1 MTFRLLLTVA
11 ATALLFAACNSDDN
25 TPRPQSEQSQVA
37 AQSQQEQPQSQT
49 QSPAKAAA
57 TEQPVEAQQEQ
68 PSTESQPHQSE
79 PESTEQGQQ
88 DQPAPS
94 TGPPPP
100 DFDIDTALGYLNHL
114 AGKLGPRA
122 SGTEQE
128 RAAADYLAESFEQL
142 GYETQLETFA
152 YTGAPSISR
161 IDIDSRAP
169 TFGFRFPGSAP
180 IGLSA
185 ILVRIPGYGEPTDF
199 DQVDVEGKIA
209 LVNRGVVEFR
219 HKAANAK
226 SAGAAAL
233 IISNTRTSDSIGG
246 TFGAYTVDIP
256 VLHVSLA
263 TSDQLHARIGERI
276 TIPEATPTNG
286 ESQNV
291 IARKPGGTC
300 RVIVGGHYDT
310 VPEVDGANDNASG
323 TALTLALAETWANHP
338 AADDICFVGFGAEEL
353 GLFGSREFVRNLG
366 ESGQLS
372 EVTAMLNLDAIG
384 DGRAPYR
391 IIASDELRAL
401 GNAVAAELQINAS
414 TGALPM
420 QLGSDHASFIA
431 EGIPAIFLFPPG
443 AVIHTPADNLD
454 NINREVF
461 GDIATLNHGILAC
474 LLQRAGSPVAPAT
487 SCEAEETTRP

>member
-37 AQSQQEQPQSQT
+37 ALSQQEQPQSQT
-49 QSPAKAAA
+49 QSPAAA

-79 PESTEQGQQ
+79 PESTEQGRQ

-114 AGKLGPRA
+114 AGALGPRA
-122 SGTEQE
+122 SGTAQE

-233 IISNTRTSDSIGG
+233 IIANTRTSDSIGG

-263 TSDQLHARIGERI
+263 TADQLHARIGERI
-276 TIPEATPTNG
+276 TIPEAAPTNG

-323 TALTLALAETWANHP
+323 TALALALAETWASHP

-353 GLFGSREFVRNLG
+353 GLFGSREFVQNLG
-366 ESGQLS
+366 KNGQLG

-391 IIASDELRAL
+391 IVASSELGAL

-420 QLGSDHASFIA
+420 ELGSDHASFIA

-474 LLQRAGSPVAPAT
+474 LLQRAGSPVSPAT
-487 SCEAEETTRP
+487 SCETEETRSP

>member
-1 MTFRLLLTVA
+1 M
-11 ATALLFAACNSDDN
+11 
-25 TPRPQSEQSQVA
+25 
-37 AQSQQEQPQSQT
+37 
-49 QSPAKAAA
+49 PAKAAA
-57 TEQPVEAQQEQ
+57 TKQSNQAQQKQPSAESQEQQSEAQ
-68 PSTESQPHQSE
+68 SA
-79 PESTEQGQQ
+79 EQGQQ
-88 DQPAPS
+88 HQSAKQSAPS
-94 TGPPPP
+94 AGPPPP
-100 DFDIDTALGYLNHL
+100 DFDIDTALGYLNQL
-114 AGKLGPRA
+114 AGELGPRA
-122 SGTEQE
+122 SGTAQE

-180 IGLSA
+180 RGVSA
-185 ILVRIPGYGEPTDF
+185 ILVRVPGYGEPTDF
-199 DQVDVEGKIA
+199 DQVDVEGKIG

-263 TSDQLHARIGERI
+263 TADQLHARIGERI
-276 TIPEATPTNG
+276 TIPDAAPTNG

-291 IARKPGGTC
+291 IARRPGGTC

-323 TALTLALAETWANHP
+323 TALTLAFAETWANHP

-366 ESGQLS
+366 KNGQLG

-391 IIASDELRAL
+391 IVASSELGAL

-420 QLGSDHASFIA
+420 ELGSDHASFIA

-474 LLQRAGSPVAPAT
+474 LLQRAGSPVSPAT
-487 SCEAEETTRP
+487 SCETEETRSP